1 MILRHVNDRVTRKHY
16 IKPPT
21 LEAIAAM
28 RRLSEFFSAIEK
40 PGLLPTCSPASL
52 STGQVSRS
60 VEWLQ

>member
-1 MILRHVNDRVTRKHY
+1 MILRHANDRVTRKHY

-40 PGLLPTCSPASL
+40 PGLLPICSPTSP
-52 STGQVSRS
+52 STPKETTP
-60 VEWLQ
+60 VEWVQ